1 MFKLGTQT
9 GSLINHVISRATPIT
24 PEVGMG
30 ATILQWSDRTAC
42 TIIEVSPKKIVVQDD
57 IATRTD
63 SYGMSDCQSY
73 DYTPNPEGAKS
84 TYTLRKNGKW
94 IREGDSIKG
103 QQVAIGERDHYYD
116 YSF

>member
-1 MFKLGTQT
+1 MLKLGTQT
-9 GSLINHVISRATPIT
+9 GSLINHVISCAKSIT
-24 PEVGMG
+24 PEVGM
-30 ATILQWSDRTAC
+30 ACTILMWSDRHAA

-94 IREGDSIKG
+94 VREGDSIKG